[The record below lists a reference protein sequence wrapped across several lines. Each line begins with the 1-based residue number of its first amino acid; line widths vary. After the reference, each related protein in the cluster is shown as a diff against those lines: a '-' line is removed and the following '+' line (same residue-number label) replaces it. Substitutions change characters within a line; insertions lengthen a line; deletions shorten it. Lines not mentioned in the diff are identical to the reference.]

1 MHEPAERFLRR
12 KVDRKRDAILVDMA
26 ALGRRWISSQARSKS
41 LPIGAASD
49 LRILVR
55 GRPQRGVRR
64 RREDDR
70 ACVLL
75 GMELGCAALP
85 GLPESCECLGRR
97 GKLAGGKLAERQGA
111 FFNAAGAALANWV
124 SHANQFSRSSGAFL
138 ERPQAS
144 IVFNTRGFARVGP
157 RSAVA
162 VLRS

>member
-1 MHEPAERFLRR
+1 MYEPAERFLRR
-12 KVDRKRDAILVDMA
+12 KVDRKRDTILVDMA
-26 ALGRRWISSQARSKS
+26 AIGRRGISSQVRSKS
-41 LPIGAASD
+41 LSIGASSD

-85 GLPESCECLGRR
+85 GVPESCECLGRR

-111 FFNAAGAALANWV
+111 FFNA
-124 SHANQFSRSSGAFL
+124 SGAGH
-138 ERPQAS
+138 AKWS
-144 IVFNTRGFARVGP
+144 SDAI
-157 RSAVA
+157 
-162 VLRS
+162 